1 MRFLPVMGDGDV
13 VVACSDIGF
22 DVSHFN
28 IIARKFK
35 FELAETGVTL
45 MRLIYLTES

>member
-1 MRFLPVMGDGDV
+1 MRFLPVMVDGD

-28 IIARKFK
+28 IIARKLK
-35 FELAETGVTL
+35 V
-45 MRLIYLTES
+45 